1 MYVVEEPIKR
11 AYDIRKCRCKPTHNE
26 QLKLYVKK
34 VPKNRNFIAT
44 CKSHKSNVFYYPQC
58 IYKDTLFSNTYW
70 SCLDIMIEILLK
82 DDGVVASTPA
92 TIKRYRLL

>member
-44 CKSHKSNVFYYPQC
+44 FKSCKSNVKVKCFITPNAYTKTFYLV
-58 IYKDTLFSNTYW
+58 IHT
-70 SCLDIMIEILLK
+70 
-82 DDGVVASTPA
+82 GVALT
-92 TIKRYRLL
+92 